1 MAPRD
6 TLRFL
11 CCGSVD
17 DGKSTLIG
25 RLMHESG
32 VLRDDERLTLAANSR
47 RHGTVADGL
56 DFSLLLDGLQ
66 AEREQKITIDVAYRY
81 FATPRRSFIVA
92 DAPGHP
98 QYTRNMATAAST
110 ADLAVLLVDARKG
123 ILPQTCRHALIAA
136 LMGIRHMV
144 VAVNKM
150 DLAAWDRAV
159 FDGIA
164 ARWRGLAGRLG
175 VTTHHCLPLSAAMGD
190 NLAARSAAAPWY
202 DGPALLDYLETAE
215 MPRPAGGGWR
225 LPVQAVIR
233 PHQDFRG
240 YAGTVADGTLRPG
253 DAVAVLPSG
262 QAAKVARIVT
272 MDGDL
277 DHAEPGRA
285 VTITLAEDVDV
296 TRGDVLCAAQDRPEI
311 NDQLAAH
318 VVWMHEQPMLPG
330 RHYLMRLGTATI
342 PCHITR
348 LKHRIEPES
357 LEHSAAAR
365 LELNEIGL
373 CTLAL
378 DRPLVFAPYEQS
390 RNLGGFILMD
400 RTTGDTLACGMVAH
414 GLRRGENVHPQA
426 FAVDRTARAA
436 AKGQHPRCLWFT
448 GLSGA
453 GKSTIANRVEQVLHA
468 RGRHTY
474 VLDGDNL
481 RTGLNRDLGFT
492 AADRVENV
500 RRAAECARLMVDA
513 GLVVLVALISPFRD
527 DRDMARNLFADGD
540 FAEVFIDT
548 PLALCESRDPK
559 GLYRKARSGT
569 LPNFTGIDS
578 PYEPPQQPEI
588 RIDGSTLS
596 VDEAAQ
602 LIAGWLE
609 G

>member
-25 RLMHESG
+25 RLMHECG
-32 VLRDDERLTLAANSR
+32 AIRDDERLTLAANSR
-47 RHGTVADGL
+47 RHGTVAEGL

-150 DLAAWDRAV
+150 DLLAWDRAA
-159 FDGIA
+159 FDAIV
-164 ARWRGLAGRLG
+164 ARWRGLAERLG
-175 VTTHHCLPLSAAMGD
+175 VTTHHCLPLSAANGD
-190 NLAARSAAAPWY
+190 NLAIRSAAAPWY
-202 DGPALLDYLETAE
+202 DGQPLLDYLESAE
-215 MPRPAGGGWR
+215 IPRPAGGGWR
-225 LPVQAVIR
+225 LPVQNVIR

-240 YAGTVADGTLRPG
+240 YAGTVADGDLRPG

-262 QAAKVARIVT
+262 RTSTVARVVT

-277 DHAEPGRA
+277 DQAESGRA
-285 VTITLAEDVDV
+285 VTVTLSEELDV
-296 TRGDVLCAAQDRPEI
+296 TRGDVLCAAQDRPET
-311 NDQLAAH
+311 NDQLVAH

-330 RHYLMRLGTATI
+330 RHYLMRLGTATL
-342 PCHITR
+342 PCRITR
-348 LKHRIEPES
+348 LKHRVEPET
-357 LEHSAAAR
+357 LEHAAANR

-373 CTLAL
+373 CALAA
-378 DRPLVFAPYEQS
+378 DRPLVFEPYEKS
-390 RNLGGFILMD
+390 RRLGGFILMD
-400 RTTGDTLACGMVAH
+400 RTSGDTLACGMVAH
-414 GLRRGENVHPQA
+414 GLRRGENVHPHT
-426 FAVDRTARAA
+426 FTVDRSARAVL
-436 AKGQHPRCLWFT
+436 KGQKSRCLWFT

-453 GKSTIANRVEQVLHA
+453 GKSTIANRVEQLLHA
-468 RGRHTY
+468 EGRHTY

-481 RTGLNRDLGFT
+481 RSGINRDLGFT

-513 GLVVLVALISPFRD
+513 GLIVLVALISPFRD
-527 DRDMARNLFADGD
+527 DRDMARRLFEDGD
-540 FAEVFIDT
+540 FVEVFVDT
-548 PLALCESRDPK
+548 PLALCEGRDPK
-559 GLYRKARSGT
+559 GLYRKSRAGK

-578 PYEPPQQPEI
+578 PYEAPERPEI
-588 RIDGSTLS
+588 SIDGAALS

-602 LIAGWLE
+602 LIVAWLKD
-609 G
+609 

>member
-1 MAPRD
+1 MALHD

-32 VLRDDERLTLAANSR
+32 AIRDDERLTLAANSR

-56 DFSLLLDGLQ
+56 DYSLLLDGLQ

-81 FATPRRSFIVA
+81 FATPRRNFIVA

-150 DLAAWDRAV
+150 DLAAWDHAV

-164 ARWRGLAGRLG
+164 ARWRGLAERLG
-175 VTTHHCLPLSAAMGD
+175 VSTHHCLPLSAATGD
-190 NLAARSAAAPWY
+190 NLAARSMAAPWY

-215 MPRPAGGGWR
+215 VPRPQGGGWR
-225 LPVQAVIR
+225 LPVQSVIR

-240 YAGTVADGTLRPG
+240 YAGTLADGVVRPG

-262 QAAKVARIVT
+262 QTGTVARIVT

-277 DHAEPGRA
+277 DRAEPGRA
-285 VTITLAEDVDV
+285 ITVTLAEDLDV
-296 TRGDVLCAAQDRPEI
+296 TRGDVLCAAQGRPDL

-318 VVWMHEQPMLPG
+318 VVWMHEQPMLAG
-330 RHYLMRLGTATI
+330 RQYLLRLGTATV
-342 PCHITR
+342 PCRVTR
-348 LKHRIEPES
+348 LKHRVEPET
-357 LEHSAAAR
+357 LEHAAANR

-378 DRPLVFAPYEQS
+378 DRPLVFEPYERS
-390 RNLGGFILMD
+390 HRLGGFILMD
-400 RTTGDTLACGMVAH
+400 RQNGDTLACGMVTH
-414 GLRRGENVHPQA
+414 GLRRGENVHPHA
-426 FAVDRTARAA
+426 FAIDRTARAA
-436 AKGQHPRCLWFT
+436 AKGQRPCCLWLT
-448 GLSGA
+448 GLSGS
-453 GKSTIANRVEQVLHA
+453 GKSTIANRVEQMLHA
-468 RGRHTY
+468 QGRHTY

-500 RRAAECARLMVDA
+500 RRAAECARLLVDA
-513 GLVVLVALISPFRD
+513 GLIVLVALISPFRD
-527 DRDMARNLFADGD
+527 DRDMARRLFGDGE
-540 FAEVFIDT
+540 FVEVFVDT

-559 GLYRKARSGT
+559 GLYGKARAGK
-569 LPNFTGIDS
+569 LPNFTGIGS
-578 PYEPPQQPEI
+578 PYEAPEQPEI

-596 VDEAAQ
+596 VDAAAQ
-602 LIAGWLE
+602 HIVGWLKD
-609 G
+609 

>member
-1 MAPRD
+1 MASRD

-32 VLRDDERLTLAANSR
+32 AIRDDERLALAANSR

-136 LMGIRHMV
+136 LMGIRHIV

-159 FDGIA
+159 FDSIA
-164 ARWRGLAGRLG
+164 ARWRALAERLG
-175 VTTHHCLPLSAAMGD
+175 VTTHHCLPLSAAQGD
-190 NLAARSAAAPWY
+190 NLAVRSAAAAWY

-215 MPRPAGGGWR
+215 VPRPQGGGWR
-225 LPVQAVIR
+225 LPVQTVIR

-240 YAGTVADGTLRPG
+240 YAGTVADGALRPG

-262 QAAKVARIVT
+262 QTATVARLVT

-277 DHAEPGRA
+277 DRAEPGRA
-285 VTITLAEDVDV
+285 VTVTLTEDVDV
-296 TRGDVLCAAQDRPEI
+296 TRGDVLCAAQDRPGI

-330 RHYLMRLGTATI
+330 RQYLMRLGTATV
-342 PCHITR
+342 PCRVTR
-348 LKHRIEPES
+348 LKHRVEPET
-357 LEHSAAAR
+357 LEHAAANR

-373 CTLAL
+373 CALAL
-378 DRPLVFAPYEQS
+378 DRPLVFEPYEKS
-390 RNLGGFILMD
+390 HRLGGFILMD
-400 RTTGDTLACGMVAH
+400 RQSGDTLACGMVTH
-414 GLRRGENVHPQA
+414 GLRRGENVHPHA
-426 FAVDRTARAA
+426 FAVDRAARAA
-436 AKGQHPRCLWFT
+436 AKGQRPCCLWFT
-448 GLSGA
+448 GLSGS
-453 GKSTIANRVEQVLHA
+453 GKSTIANRVEQMLHA
-468 RGRHTY
+468 LGRHTY
-474 VLDGDNL
+474 MLDGDNL
-481 RTGLNRDLGFT
+481 RTGLNSDLGFT

-513 GLVVLVALISPFRD
+513 GLIVLVALISPFRD
-527 DRDMARNLFADGD
+527 DRDMARRLFGDGD
-540 FAEVFIDT
+540 FVEVFVDT
-548 PLALCESRDPK
+548 PLALCETRDPK
-559 GLYRKARSGT
+559 GLYRKARAGK

-578 PYEPPQQPEI
+578 PYEAPEQPEI
-588 RIDGSTLS
+588 RIDGAALP

-602 LIAGWLE
+602 LVVGWLRD
-609 G
+609 